1 MMQFIQSGRN
11 TQGQRVILWRT
22 GEYQYALEVAGRDQP
37 ISAEFYDA
45 LRVFH
50 DAVIEL
56 DPA

>member
-1 MMQFIQSGRN
+1 MIQFIQSGRDV
-11 TQGQRVILWRT
+11 QGQRVILWRT

-45 LRVFH
+45 LQVFH

-56 DPA
+56 DPV